1 MLFTK
6 DKSFYKRLILL
17 SIPIALQNLITF
29 CVNLA
34 DGVMVGA
41 LGDAAVSGLYM
52 GNQIQTLLQVLNA
65 GIEGAMLVLAAQYWG
80 KRDTAS
86 IHKIVAIGIRF
97 SLGVGI
103 ILTLICSLFS
113 TDVIGLFT
121 KDAVTVAAGAEYLS
135 IVCLSYWRIII

>member
-41 LGDAAVSGLYM
+41 LAIMDAMSGFE
-52 GNQIQTLLQVLNA
+52 GNKNLLEA
-65 GIEGAMLVLAAQYWG
+65 EEYSHY
-80 KRDTAS
+80 TAS
-86 IHKIVAIGIRF
+86 A
-97 SLGVGI
+97 S
-103 ILTLICSLFS
+103 
-113 TDVIGLFT
+113 
-121 KDAVTVAAGAEYLS
+121 GAE
-135 IVCLSYWRIII
+135 RGN